1 MKPKVKLT
9 IRRWESFDEN
19 GYEIDGGAVLSINNY
34 IIDTYNG
41 EDYLMVKRTLEYL
54 GYEVEIDFPIDNN

>member
-9 IRRWESFDEN
+9 IRRWEEVDEIGN
-19 GYEIDGGAVLSINNY
+19 AGDSGAVLSINNY

-54 GYEVEIDFPIDNN
+54 GYEVEVDFPTDNN